1 MHLQPADLEKTI
13 SLRHTLHRCPELS
26 MQEKKTSAILQQFL
40 RDNTHLEICQRD
52 GWFYA
57 VKKAGPD
64 QCQSRAGLAAQPE
77 GNLQPARCQQA
88 GCPSPAPGASA
99 PIAFRADMDALPIPE
114 TIELPHGS
122 QNEGVSHKCGHDG
135 HCAAL
140 CGLALTLDQMETTRD
155 VYLIF
160 QPGEEIGAGALVC
173 RDLITEKG
181 ISEIYAFHN
190 LGGYPEGSL
199 VYREGLTQPA
209 SEGLRICLTGKTSHA
224 SAPEKGNNPAG
235 VLAKIVLAA
244 QNLNV
249 FPRSAPEAESQ
260 RHAVAAAALEPPQP
274 ADDHSQPT
282 DYYSQS
288 ADHHPQ
294 SPNDYPQS
302 ADHLSQPADDHPQSM
317 RLCTIT
323 GIRLGDGDFGIS
335 PGEGE
340 VCMTLRA
347 EAEED
352 MQDME
357 ESILRFARDKAAEAG
372 LEMQYSIH
380 DRFPETRNHDA
391 CLARVLDAAERI
403 LLKKPAI
410 PMRELWRASEDF
422 GYYLKTCPGA
432 MFYIGN
438 GEDYPALHTT
448 GYDFND
454 QILETAVNLF
464 LELV

>member
-1 MHLQPADLEKTI
+1 MHLQPADLEKII

-26 MQEKKTSAILQQFL
+26 MQEKKTAAILQQFL
-40 RDNTHLEICQRD
+40 RDNTSLEICQRD

-57 VKKAGPD
+57 LKQARPD
-64 QCQSRAGLAAQPE
+64 QRRAELTSLSAKH
-77 GNLQPARCQQA
+77 LQPSGHQQE
-88 GCPSPAPGASA
+88 GVSFPVPGTSA

-114 TIELPHGS
+114 TIELPYGS

-140 CGLALTLDQMETTRD
+140 CGLALALDQMETTRD

-235 VLAKIVLAA
+235 VLAEIVLAA
-244 QNLNV
+244 QKLNV
-249 FPRSAPEAESQ
+249 C
-260 RHAVAAAALEPPQP
+260 
-274 ADDHSQPT
+274 
-282 DYYSQS
+282 
-288 ADHHPQ
+288 
-294 SPNDYPQS
+294 
-302 ADHLSQPADDHPQSM
+302 HLPM

-347 EAEED
+347 EAES
-352 MQDME
+352 DME
-357 ESILRFARDKAAEAG
+357 NMEETVLRFARDKAAEAG

-391 CLARVLDAAERI
+391 CLARVLDAAGRI
-403 LLKKPAI
+403 PLKKPAI

-422 GYYLKTCPGA
+422 GYYLKICPGA

-454 QILETAVNLF
+454 RILETAVDLF